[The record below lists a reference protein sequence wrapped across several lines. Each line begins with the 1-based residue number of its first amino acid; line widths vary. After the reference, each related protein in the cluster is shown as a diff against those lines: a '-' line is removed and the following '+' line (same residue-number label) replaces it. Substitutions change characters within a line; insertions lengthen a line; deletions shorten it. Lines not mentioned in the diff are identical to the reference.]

1 MSTISN
7 ILEVALSNQDVEK
20 QYILMNSLL
29 SSETTAHWAAHTE
42 PDRWSVAL
50 WSSDKLGWLLKGQ
63 RQRIAGSEQCCDCLL
78 NKVLGRGSVLLNE
91 LSNECLQG

>member
-29 SSETTAHWAAHTE
+29 SSETTAH
-42 PDRWSVAL
+42 
-50 WSSDKLGWLLKGQ
+50 
-63 RQRIAGSEQCCDCLL
+63 
-78 NKVLGRGSVLLNE
+78 
-91 LSNECLQG
+91 